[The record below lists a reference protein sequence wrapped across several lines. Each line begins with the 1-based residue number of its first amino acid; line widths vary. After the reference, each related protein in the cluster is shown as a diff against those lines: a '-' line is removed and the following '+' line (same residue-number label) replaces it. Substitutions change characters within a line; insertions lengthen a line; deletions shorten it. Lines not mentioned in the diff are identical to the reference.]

1 MTTRRTVFASIAA
14 ALLPGPLAAQAPTQ
28 GGIRRLGVLMTTLA
42 SDPTGQAR
50 AAAFVQGLGALG
62 WKEGGNL
69 HIDWRWG
76 GGDPSLFE
84 RYAAELVALGPEV
97 LMANARSSVAALRR
111 ETSTIPIVFVN
122 VGGPVEQGF
131 VESVARPGGNVT
143 GFANFDPPMAGKWLE
158 MLTQIA
164 PPVARVAILYN
175 PVVFPGKWML
185 QSIEEAARSLA
196 VAVRAMPVN
205 DDAELEA
212 MMAGLAREEHAGVL
226 VLPDP
231 FTGGHRDAII
241 ALAARHRLPAVYPF
255 RFFIASGGLMSY
267 GPDIE
272 DIYRR
277 SAAYVD
283 RILKGTKPSELPV
296 QYPTKF
302 ELVINLRTAKALGVT
317 IPQLLLATADEVI
330 E

>member
-1 MTTRRTVFASIAA
+1 MMTRRTIIAGIAA

-28 GGIRRLGVLMTTLA
+28 GGMRRLGVLMTTLA
-42 SDPTGQAR
+42 SDPAGQAR

-69 HIDWRWG
+69 RIDWRWG

-111 ETSTIPIVFVN
+111 ETSTTPIVFVN
-122 VGGPVEQGF
+122 VSSPVEQGF

-143 GFANFDPPMAGKWLE
+143 GFSNFDSPMAGKWLE
-158 MLTQIA
+158 MLTQIT
-164 PPVARVAILYN
+164 PPVARVAVLYS
-175 PVVFPGKWML
+175 PMVFPGKWML

-196 VAVRAMPVN
+196 VAVRAVPVN
-205 DDAELEA
+205 DDAELES
-212 MMAGLAREEHAGVL
+212 MMAGLTREEHGGVL

-231 FTGGHRDAII
+231 FTGGHRDAIV
-241 ALAARHRLPAVYPF
+241 ALAARYRLPAVYPF

-272 DIYRR
+272 DIFRR
-277 SAAYVD
+277 SADYVD

-302 ELVINLRTAKALGVT
+302 ELVINLKTAKALDVT
-317 IPQLLLATADEVI
+317 IPPSLLSRADEVI